1 LVGELRFVAQATVVV
16 ASLLMV
22 GTANAALINGTSG
35 NSPAGDDPPIIV
47 GADWFTTPID
57 PPAFYWG
64 SGAGAPNTEGGFTFN
79 ALGPVRVDVTDDF
92 GHGDQFQVFDFG
104 ASLGVTSAV
113 PNLNDGGNGGEG
125 PVAAFADPTYSH
137 GSFFLGAG
145 AHSITIDTIVNPY
158 DGAAICGFW
167 ASLNHRLWRW
177 FVSRLW
183 ASPRIAAADGRRD
196 QDNRSSCLG
205 RFTPRKFGRESS
217 PRPST

>member
-1 LVGELRFVAQATVVV
+1 LVGELRFVAQATAVV

-158 DGAAICGFW
+158 DG
-167 ASLNHRLWRW
+167 
-177 FVSRLW
+177 
-183 ASPRIAAADGRRD
+183 GRGYLRV
-196 QDNRSSCLG
+196 LG
-205 RFTPRKFGRESS
+205 VPE
-217 PRPST
+217 PSTLAMVCFAVVGIASYCRSRWKKGIKTIGQAI